1 MIKQVRINLNPAA
14 AADMAV
20 IRKISASMAGV
31 AQDDISFLRIVKKSV
46 DARKKNVRIDLTVE
60 IFTGEDSEIPVI
72 NPFLPTD
79 VSKSREVI
87 IVGAGPAGLFA
98 ALRLI
103 ELGIRP
109 VIIERGR
116 DVSSRKKDIAR
127 ISREQVIDPDSNYC
141 FGEGGAGTY
150 SDGKLYTR
158 SKKRGANT
166 RILEL
171 LCLHGADTGILYE
184 AHPHL
189 GTDKLPSII
198 QGIRNSIISAGGQFF
213 LNKRVTDLLLDGN
226 VIKGVKT
233 SDNENYYSP
242 YVVLATG
249 HSARDIYDICRD
261 RGIELAMKS
270 FAVGVRV
277 EHPQELI
284 DRIQYHGTVRGE
296 FLPAASYSLVK
307 QIDGRGVYSFCM
319 CPGGFI
325 VPSATSQEEI
335 VVNGMSPS
343 ERNSPYA
350 NSGIVVEVRPED
362 LLKYSASGEMAG
374 IEFQKELE
382 REAWKNGGHTQ
393 RAPAQRLA
401 DFVAGNP
408 SGSLPRVS
416 YFPGVTASP
425 LHSWLPKFVGRR
437 LRDGF
442 RQFGQVLNG
451 YLTNEAVVLGVE
463 SRTSSPVRIPRD
475 SEKLHHVRI
484 SGLYPCGEGSGYAGG
499 IVSSAVDGM
508 NVADAIGGS
517 VMERK
522 LYEHT
527 VHRTRYTTHS
537 TWHTINHKL

>member
-14 AADMAV
+14 AADEAA
-20 IRKISASMAGV
+20 IRKISASLAGID
-31 AQDDISFLRIVKKSV
+31 QSEISSLRILKRSV
-46 DARKKNVRIDLTVE
+46 DARKKNIRVKLTVE
-60 IFTGEDSEIPVI
+60 IFTGQESEIPAISPYIPV
-72 NPFLPTD
+72 NVTQ
-79 VSKSREVI
+79 SREVI

-127 ISREQVIDPDSNYC
+127 ISREQIVDPDSNYC

-158 SKKRGANT
+158 SKKRGDNT

-171 LCLHGADTGILYE
+171 LCLHGADTRILYE

-189 GTDKLPSII
+189 GTDKLPRII
-198 QGIRNSIISAGGQFF
+198 SGIRQSILSAGGQFM
-213 LNKRVTDLLLDGN
+213 LEKKVTDLLIEGD
-226 VIKGVKT
+226 VIKGVMT
-233 SDNENYYSP
+233 SDNEKYLSP
-242 YVVLATG
+242 YVILATG
-249 HSARDIYDICRD
+249 HSARDIYDICRN
-261 RGIELAMKS
+261 RGIELVMKPFAM
-270 FAVGVRV
+270 GVRV

-284 DRIQYHGTVRGE
+284 DRIQYHGNRRGE
-296 FLPAASYSLVK
+296 YLPAASYNLTK
-307 QIDGRGVYSFCM
+307 QVDGRGVYSFCM

-325 VPSATSQEEI
+325 VPSATSQEEV

-350 NSGIVVEVRPED
+350 NSGIVVEIRPED
-362 LLKYSASGEMAG
+362 LVKYSSSGEMAG
-374 IEFQKELE
+374 IEFQKEME

-401 DFVAGNP
+401 DFVAGKA
-408 SGSLPRVS
+408 SGSLPKVS
-416 YFPGVTASP
+416 YFPGVTSSP
-425 LHSWLPKFVGRR
+425 LHSWLPKSIGRR

-442 RQFGQVLNG
+442 RLFGQVMNG

-475 SEKLHHVRI
+475 SEKLHHIRI

-508 NVADAIGGS
+508 NAADAIGAVIGN
-517 VMERK
+517 R
-522 LYEHT
+522 
-527 VHRTRYTTHS
+527 
-537 TWHTINHKL
+537 